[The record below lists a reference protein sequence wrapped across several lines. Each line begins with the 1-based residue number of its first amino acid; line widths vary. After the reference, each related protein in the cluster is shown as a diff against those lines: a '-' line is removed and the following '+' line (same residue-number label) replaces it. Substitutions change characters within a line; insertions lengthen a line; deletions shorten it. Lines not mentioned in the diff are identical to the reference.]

1 MAAFWLLRLLL
12 KSQVTKATK
21 NQAIRGSA
29 IAAFLRNGFA
39 APTILAAY
47 SYLIFLCKIKNSL
60 FFMLFYVII

>member
-29 IAAFLRNGFA
+29 IAAFDAASCLRTA
-39 APTILAAY
+39 SPPLLSEPTEKPNT
-47 SYLIFLCKIKNSL
+47 FFFQKTKIR
-60 FFMLFYVII
+60 